1 MKEQGN
7 LWENI
12 LDFVV
17 KHYKEDTFDTQKAF
31 KKFQQLSDYGN
42 YARQRTLRLY
52 KAVGIAASILVKTE
66 DIHPPKTGI
75 SVHFCVL
82 SLMAMQK

>member
-31 KKFQQLSDYGN
+31 NPSL
-42 YARQRTLRLY
+42 TL
-52 KAVGIAASILVKTE
+52 
-66 DIHPPKTGI
+66 
-75 SVHFCVL
+75 
-82 SLMAMQK
+82 

>member
-31 KKFQQLSDYGN
+31 KKFQQLSDYAN

-52 KAVGIAASILVKTE
+52 KAVGIAASILLKFPTC
-66 DIHPPKTGI
+66 K
-75 SVHFCVL
+75 
-82 SLMAMQK
+82 

>member
-42 YARQRTLRLY
+42 YARQRTLTQL
-52 KAVGIAASILVKTE
+52 
-66 DIHPPKTGI
+66 
-75 SVHFCVL
+75 
-82 SLMAMQK
+82 